1 MVNLSKRL
9 VYDLPVQEQQRV
21 EGLILGRGRRLTVH
35 GQVAQKQFYFRFR
48 GLQLIPGSHFV
59 ELDEAPNPVAVSGFG
74 SDGVVLKPED
84 LRTWSSSLSLGL
96 GVIKSLRR
104 KVEGSEA
111 GFRNRSFSA

>member
-9 VYDLPVQEQQRV
+9 VYDLPEQEQQRV

-48 GLQLIPGSHFV
+48 GLQLIPGSHLV
-59 ELDEAPNPVAVSGFG
+59 EPDEALNPVAVSGFG

-84 LRTWSSSLSLGL
+84 LPNLVKQLEF
-96 GVIKSLRR
+96 GV
-104 KVEGSEA
+104 GC
-111 GFRNRSFSA
+111 N